1 MKPDHTPDNPH
12 SPDALLLPHVDAP
25 LTIEQRLTGVAMAL
39 IVLISL
45 GNVVARYLTSQS
57 FAATEEF
64 SIALLIILAF
74 LGSST
79 AFALDRHIRVS
90 FFIDKLPPRGQAIA
104 DWVSF
109 IVTAALFGFI
119 AFYASRLTW
128 DNYRFEETS
137 PALGVPQWW
146 YSVWMPILAVVIV
159 LRLVFTR
166 LRGER

>member
-1 MKPDHTPDNPH
+1 MKPDH
-12 SPDALLLPHVDAP
+12 SPENTHASDELLLAHADTP
-25 LTIEQRLTGVAMAL
+25 LTVEQVLTGVAMAL

-45 GNVVARYLTSQS
+45 GNVVVRYLTAQS

-79 AFALDRHIRVS
+79 AFAFDRHIRVT
-90 FFIDKLPPRGQAIA
+90 FFIDKLPPRGQAAA
-104 DWVSF
+104 DWLTF
-109 IVTAALFGFI
+109 IATAALFGFI
-119 AFYASRLTW
+119 AFYAGLLAW

-159 LRLVFTR
+159 LRLVVTR
-166 LRGER
+166 VRGER